1 MTEMVKQGRTRR
13 DSMRSKGTIAAL
25 AAIGVVAV
33 SACGS
38 SSSGGAPAS
47 SNTTSSSANGTF
59 TLSSPL
65 TLGFL
70 WEVKGEGAY
79 GIDDYQDGAELAI
92 DEINAAGGVG
102 GQQVKDFRV
111 ATDPTNLQSTV
122 ASFLQAA
129 DKKPAALLGMAAPS
143 QVEAIT
149 SQLDRTQ
156 IPLIA
161 TTTADL
167 QFAHGAPSGSDY
179 LWPIG
184 ASDPDTVSAGIDYL
198 VNVLHAKKIGLMG
211 TNESFGNAAVASAKD
226 ALKALGMT
234 PYAVAQYSPT
244 ATDLTQQVLTMKGAD
259 AVLDW
264 GYPNPLAVQLKQF
277 AQNGIDIPTMSGT
290 GIEVAIQ
297 AKLVSNAELD
307 NLYVN
312 EPCNPNAP
320 ATAAMK
326 AFVAAYQAK
335 YGSVP
340 TQNAAYSYDAVKVA
354 VAAVEQAK
362 STDPKAINTALKTV
376 SVPDGACSP
385 YQADGAQF
393 LAHAAQITKYSST
406 AAPTVV
412 KQITLPP
419 TDDQS

>member
-1 MTEMVKQGRTRR
+1 MTEMVNASRARKK
-13 DSMRSKGTIAAL
+13 SMRSRGALAAL
-25 AAIGVVAV
+25 ATVGLVAV

-38 SSSGGAPAS
+38 SSSGGSPSAAS
-47 SNTTSSSANGTF
+47 TSSSTSSGSF

-79 GIDDYQDGAELAI
+79 GIDDYQDGALLALQQ
-92 DEINAAGGVG
+92 INAAGGVG
-102 GQQVKDFRV
+102 GQPVKDFRV

-129 DKKPAALLGMAAPS
+129 DKNPSVLLGMAAPS

-149 SQLDRTQ
+149 SQLDRAQ
-156 IPLIA
+156 IPLLA

-167 QFAHGAPSGSDY
+167 QFAHGGQSGSDY

-184 ASDPDTVSAGIDYL
+184 ASDPETVSAGIDYL
-198 VNVLHAKKIGLMG
+198 VNTLHLKKIGVMG
-211 TNESFGNAAVASAKD
+211 TNESFGNAAVASAKA
-226 ALKALGMT
+226 ALSALGLK

-244 ATDLTQQVLTMKGAD
+244 ATDLTQQVLDMKGAD

-297 AKLVSNAELD
+297 SNLVPKSELG

-320 ATAAMK
+320 ASSAMES
-326 AFVAAYQAK
+326 FVAAYKAK

-362 STDPKAINTALKTV
+362 SADPKAINAALKTV
-376 SVPDGACSP
+376 SVQGACSD
-385 YQADGAQF
+385 YHADGAQF
-393 LAHAAQITKYSST
+393 LAHSAQITKYSST

-412 KQITLPP
+412 KRITLAP
-419 TDDQS
+419 TADQS